1 MDIIKIIGVGFVAVI
16 IAIILKQYKP
26 EYAIYVSILAGGLI
40 LLFSMDKLAG
50 IIQLLNNLANSSMLN
65 SQFLAILIKITG
77 IAFLTEYAVS
87 VCKDAGETA
96 IASKVDLGGKVI
108 IIAISVPIISALLE
122 TVVKVLP

>member
-1 MDIIKIIGVGFVAVI
+1 MDIIKIIGVGFIAVI

-50 IIQLLNNLANSSMLN
+50 IINLLNNLASSSALN

-122 TVVKVLP
+122 TIIKILP

>member
-1 MDIIKIIGVGFVAVI
+1 MDIIKIIGVGFISVI

-50 IIQLLNNLANSSMLN
+50 IINLLNNLASSSTLN

-96 IASKVDLGGKVI
+96 IATKVDLGGKVI

-122 TVVKVLP
+122 TVIKILP

>member
-1 MDIIKIIGVGFVAVI
+1 MDIIKIIGVGFIAVI

-50 IIQLLNNLANSSMLN
+50 IVNLLNNLASSSTLN
-65 SQFLAILIKITG
+65 SQFLAILVKITG

-108 IIAISVPIISALLE
+108 IIAISIPIISALLE
-122 TVVKVLP
+122 TVIKILP